1 MVTVYSTKTGTATIT
16 AGNTSVT
23 VPHGLSTTPTLADI
37 SITPLDDL
45 GGRSSWP
52 SDPGVTNF
60 KINLSSMDL
69 SDHLFSWGVVY
80 EVIVSGG
87 GTGGGSASYCSNTD
101 VKAHSKIAYTDLGYA
116 SDSDFNTFLDSLIV
130 LGQSMIENF
139 CRVPTGFFA
148 SDGLA
153 FTNEFHDFQYPWMS
167 LLYYPVLSVSKVE
180 YNDQGY
186 GITANWVTVTE
197 PDYIMNLPSGQLMLV
212 NKVPAIV
219 EQSIRVSYTAGFSST
234 PDDIKQVCIQV
245 CCNMLHGILQRK
257 VSPQVQADDM
267 VIKVVAV
274 EAFNQELKGMLRPY
288 VRRLV
293 VAG

>member
-52 SDPGVTNF
+52 SDPDTTNF
-60 KINLSSMDL
+60 KINLSFIDL
-69 SDHLFSWGVVY
+69 SNHLFSWGVVY
-80 EVIVSGG
+80 EVVVAG
-87 GTGGGSASYCSNTD
+87 GGGSGYACTSTD
-101 VKAHSKIAYTDLGYA
+101 VKAYSKIAYTDLGYA

-130 LGQSMIENF
+130 LVQSMIENF

-148 SDGLA
+148 SNGLA
-153 FTNEFHDFQYPWMS
+153 FTNEFHDFQYPWIS
-167 LLYYPVLSVSKVE
+167 LFYYPVLSISKVE

-197 PDYIMNLPSGQLMLV
+197 PDYIMNLGSGQLMLV
-212 NKVPAIV
+212 NKVPAIL
-219 EQSIRVSYTAGFSST
+219 EQSIRISYIAGFSST

-257 VSPQVQADDM
+257 VSPQVQVNEM
-267 VIKVVAV
+267 VVKLVAV
-274 EAFNQELKGMLRPY
+274 EAFNEEFKGMLRPY

>member
-1 MVTVYSTKTGTATIT
+1 
-16 AGNTSVT
+16 
-23 VPHGLSTTPTLADI
+23 
-37 SITPLDDL
+37 
-45 GGRSSWP
+45 
-52 SDPGVTNF
+52 
-60 KINLSSMDL
+60 
-69 SDHLFSWGVVY
+69 
-80 EVIVSGG
+80 
-87 GTGGGSASYCSNTD
+87 
-101 VKAHSKIAYTDLGYA
+101 
-116 SDSDFNTFLDSLIV
+116 
-130 LGQSMIENF
+130 
-139 CRVPTGFFA
+139 
-148 SDGLA
+148 
-153 FTNEFHDFQYPWMS
+153 MS

>member
-1 MVTVYSTKTGTATIT
+1 MVTVYSTKTGTARIT
-16 AGNTSVT
+16 AGNTFVI

-37 SITPLDDL
+37 TVTPLDDIAPW
-45 GGRSSWP
+45 SCWP
-52 SDPGVTNF
+52 SDPDATNF
-60 KINLSSMDL
+60 RINISSMDTK
-69 SDHLFSWGVVY
+69 DHDFNWGVVY
-80 EVIVSGG
+80 EVVVAG
-87 GTGGGSASYCSNTD
+87 GGGSGYACTSTD
-101 VKAHSKIAYTDLGYA
+101 VKAYSKIAYTDLGYA

-130 LGQSMIENF
+130 LAQSMIENF

-148 SDGLA
+148 ASGLA

-197 PDYIMNLPSGQLMLV
+197 PDYIMNLSAGQLMLA

-219 EQSIRVSYTAGFSST
+219 EQSVRVSYTAGFSST
-234 PDDIKQVCIQV
+234 PDDIKQVCIQL

-274 EAFNQELKGMLRPY
+274 EAFNEELKSMLRPH